1 MVKQRFSKTDHRYW
15 IAKVYKAAGVR
26 NGKRTESP
34 IWSVRLQHE
43 TGRTTFPL
51 DTSNRE
57 AAAAR
62 ARDIYM
68 FMQVN
73 GLESA
78 IREFKGGSIAMPTEK
93 KPGATIG
100 EFLAELKTV
109 ADLKPKTFEGYACAL
124 RTITSQIFGIDGGN
138 ERYDYRT
145 GGREK
150 WVERV

>member
-1 MVKQRFSKTDHRYW
+1 MAKQRFSKTDHRYW
-15 IAKVYKAAGVR
+15 IAKVYKAVGVR
-26 NGKRTESP
+26 NGKRIESP

-43 TGRTTFPL
+43 SGRTTFPL

-78 IREFKGGSIAMPTEK
+78 IREFKGGSVASLSDK

-100 EFLAELKTV
+100 EFLAELATV
-109 ADLKPKTFEGYACAL
+109 ADLKPKTLEGYAGAL
-124 RTITSQIFGIDGGN
+124 RTWARLDLALNLKSLDPCQFA
-138 ERYDYRT
+138 RRQA
-145 GGREK
+145 
-150 WVERV
+150 